1 MGVALGG
8 CGVYFADNDFIMR
21 RSNIRKRIIPAE
33 NAGIIADEYQIHT
46 LPNGIRIAH
55 KQAPFTNI
63 AHCGI
68 MLDIGSR
75 DELPSQEGL
84 AHFWEHMAFKGTEKR
99 RSHHIINGLE
109 TVGGE
114 LNAYTTKE
122 KVCFHASVLDEHF
135 DKAVDFISDITFHSV
150 FPEKQLERERN
161 VILEEMS
168 MYLDSPEDA
177 IQDEFDKLLFPDHSL
192 GTNILGE
199 VATVSGF
206 KREDLL
212 KFIGDNIDTERIVF
226 SSVNRFPFSKVVRVA
241 SKYLAGIPHRTTS
254 RKRKSPE
261 GYRPEHQKVE
271 RSLTQAQC
279 ALGRPSYALSDE
291 RRLPFFMLVNLLGGP
306 GMNSRFNM
314 ALREKYGFVYSID
327 ANYTPY
333 LDTGFFSIYFG
344 TEQKHLERSIA
355 LVYKELT
362 RLKQQPLTGMQ
373 LHHIKSQLMGQL
385 AMSEESNLSYMLM
398 MGKSLLDTDRVDS
411 LSEIFAEING
421 TTAQQLQE
429 LAIDMF
435 QEDFFSSLVYI
446 PES

>member
-1 MGVALGG
+1 MK
-8 CGVYFADNDFIMR
+8 
-21 RSNIRKRIIPAE
+21 RSNIRKRIAPKE
-33 NAGIIADEYQIHT
+33 HAGLIADEYQIHT
-46 LPNGIRIAH
+46 LSNGIRIAH
-55 KQAPFTNI
+55 KQVPFTKI

-75 DELPSQEGL
+75 DEQPGQEGL
-84 AHFWEHMAFKGTEKR
+84 AHFWEHMAFKGTGRR

-109 TVGGE
+109 MVGGE

-135 DKAVDFISDITFHSV
+135 DKAVDLISDIAFHSV
-150 FPEKQLERERN
+150 FPEKQIERERN

-168 MYLDSPEDA
+168 MYHDSPEDA
-177 IQDEFDKLLFPDHSL
+177 IQDDFDRLLFPGHSL
-192 GTNILGE
+192 GTNILGNTG
-199 VATVSGF
+199 TVSAF
-206 KREDLL
+206 TRADLL
-212 KFIGDNIDTERIVF
+212 HFIDQNIDTERIIF
-226 SSVNRFPFSKVVRVA
+226 SSVNRFPFSRVVRVA
-241 SKYLAGIPHRTTS
+241 AKYLSDIPHRTTS
-254 RKRKSPE
+254 RKRRAPE
-261 GYRPEHQKVE
+261 GYAPERKKVE

-279 ALGRPSYALSDE
+279 ALGRPSYALPDE

-314 ALREKYGFVYSID
+314 ALREKYGFVYSIE

-333 LDTGFFSIYFG
+333 LDAGFFSIYFG
-344 TEQKHLERSIA
+344 TEQKHLDRSIA
-355 LVYKELT
+355 LVYKELM
-362 RLKQQPLTGMQ
+362 RLKQQPLSATQ

-411 LSEIFAEING
+411 LSEIFNEISG
-421 TTAQQLQE
+421 ITAAQLQD
-429 LAIDMF
+429 LAMDMF
-435 QEDFFSSLVYI
+435 QEDLFSSLVYL

>member
-1 MGVALGG
+1 MKK
-8 CGVYFADNDFIMR
+8 N
-21 RSNIRKRIIPAE
+21 SIRKRMIPAE
-33 NAGIIADEYQIHT
+33 NTGIIADEYQVHT

-55 KQAPFTNI
+55 KQSPFTKI

-75 DELPSQEGL
+75 DESPEQEGL

-135 DKAVDFISDITFHSV
+135 DKAVDFISDIAFHSI
-150 FPEKQLERERN
+150 FPEKQIERERN

-168 MYLDSPEDA
+168 MYYDSPEDA
-177 IQDEFDKLLFPDHSL
+177 IQDDFDKLLFPGHSL
-192 GTNILGE
+192 GTNILGNTD
-199 VATVSGF
+199 TVSAF
-206 KREDLL
+206 KREDLI
-212 KFIGDNIDTERIVF
+212 KFIEENLDTERIVF

-241 SKYLAGIPHRTTS
+241 SKYLSEIPHRTTS
-254 RKRKSPE
+254 RKRKAPE
-261 GYRPEHQKVE
+261 GYVPEVQRVE

-279 ALGRPSYALSDE
+279 AMGRPSYALSDD

-344 TEQKHLERSIA
+344 TEQKQLDRSLSLIQ
-355 LVYKELT
+355 KELV
-362 RLKQQPLTGMQ
+362 RLKQITLSATQ

-411 LSEIFAEING
+411 LSEIFSEING
-421 TTAQQLQE
+421 VTAVQLQE

-435 QEDFFSSLVYI
+435 QPDVFSSLVYW